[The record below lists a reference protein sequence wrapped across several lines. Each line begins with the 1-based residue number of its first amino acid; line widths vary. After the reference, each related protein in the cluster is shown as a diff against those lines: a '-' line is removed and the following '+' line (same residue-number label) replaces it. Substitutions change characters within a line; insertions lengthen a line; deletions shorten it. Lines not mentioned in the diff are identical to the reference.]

1 MRAEHVDFEAVALS
15 RIRAVAG
22 GAKTMRIVILDS
34 CRNNPFAALMAA
46 GGSKRAVSRGLAPPA
61 EPESG
66 ELIAYA
72 TRENDVAEDGEGA
85 HSPFTT
91 VFCSMWPSLDLK

>member
-34 CRNNPFAALMAA
+34 CRNNPFAAH
-46 GGSKRAVSRGLAPPA
+46 GCWGLEA
-61 EPESG
+61 
-66 ELIAYA
+66 
-72 TRENDVAEDGEGA
+72 RCVA
-85 HSPFTT
+85 
-91 VFCSMWPSLDLK
+91 